1 MRSRSYS
8 TLGRTD
14 EHMHN
19 ICICSDEGAYGHEAL
34 MSLVMI
40 HTYLYTSSGYTVGLV
55 TVYRRCTETV
65 QSIGGTCLIVGYI
78 ALALWASRIVG

>member
-8 TLGRTD
+8 TLGQTD

-19 ICICSDEGAYGHEAL
+19 ICIRSDEGAYGHVAL

-40 HTYLYTSSGYTVGLV
+40 LTYLYTSSGYTAGLV
-55 TVYRRCTETV
+55 TVFAEWLGIPESAVKEACDKAAEAYNRRL
-65 QSIGGTCLIVGYI
+65 Q
-78 ALALWASRIVG
+78 R